1 MSTGQTHTRNK
12 DKYQVVI
19 NTPTA
24 VIKPSK
30 SEKLLGCWVQDDLKW
45 TKYLRDSKGD
55 NLIRSLNI
63 RLGALK
69 KIRKVAGFRNRKMI
83 AEGIVVS
90 KVSYLISLWGGCELG
105 LKRSLQVIMNKVT
118 RVVTRLD
125 WSTSTKELLSQC
137 GWLSVNQ
144 LVFYHSVLQLHKVKL
159 SGTPRYLYNMHSSW
173 NYQYRTRQ
181 AESDLVHPL
190 GIPRLEISKNSF
202 KWRAAQQYN
211 QLPTHVRKSMSIQS
225 FKLQVKTWIKT
236 NVALE

>member
-45 TKYLRDSKGD
+45 TKYLRNSKGD

-105 LKRSLQVIMNKVT
+105 LKRSL
-118 RVVTRLD
+118 
-125 WSTSTKELLSQC
+125 
-137 GWLSVNQ
+137 
-144 LVFYHSVLQLHKVKL
+144 
-159 SGTPRYLYNMHSSW
+159 
-173 NYQYRTRQ
+173 
-181 AESDLVHPL
+181 
-190 GIPRLEISKNSF
+190 
-202 KWRAAQQYN
+202 
-211 QLPTHVRKSMSIQS
+211 
-225 FKLQVKTWIKT
+225 
-236 NVALE
+236 

>member
-45 TKYLRDSKGD
+45 TEYLRDSKGD

-90 KVSYLISLWGGCELG
+90 KVSYLISLWVGCELG
-105 LKRSLQVIMNKVT
+105 LKRSLQVIMNKVA

-125 WSTSTKELLSQC
+125 WSTSTKELLCQC

-144 LVFYHSVLQLHKVKL
+144 LVFYHSVL
-159 SGTPRYLYNMHSSW
+159 
-173 NYQYRTRQ
+173 
-181 AESDLVHPL
+181 
-190 GIPRLEISKNSF
+190 
-202 KWRAAQQYN
+202 
-211 QLPTHVRKSMSIQS
+211 
-225 FKLQVKTWIKT
+225 
-236 NVALE
+236 